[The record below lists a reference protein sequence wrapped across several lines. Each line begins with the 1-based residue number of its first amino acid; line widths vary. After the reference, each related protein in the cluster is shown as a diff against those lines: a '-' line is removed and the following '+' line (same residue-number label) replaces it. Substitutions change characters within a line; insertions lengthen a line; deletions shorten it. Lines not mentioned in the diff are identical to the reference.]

1 MWSKWE
7 PTKGWPENERGHFS
21 RASFF
26 ITYVRVVE
34 GLFLILG
41 AGEIFFGAPIFVIRV
56 SNKCH

>member
-7 PTKGWPENERGHFS
+7 PTKGWPENERGHFM

-26 ITYVRVVE
+26 VTNVRVVE

-41 AGEIFFGAPIFVIRV
+41 ADEKNFGAPIFVLTV
-56 SNKCH
+56 ED